1 MSQQIAWQ
9 ASLVLMVLVALGFA
23 FVALNSGVREEDYA
37 PLTKRAYGL
46 RTKLF
51 WVLALTLGPV
61 MIYTLLELPY
71 WANRAKNNNP
81 DAVVQIVE
89 AIGYQWR
96 WELSRDHV
104 AKDQPVEFHV
114 TSADVNHGFGIYDAN
129 TRLVAQ
135 TQAMPG
141 YTNVIRHTFRD
152 EGTYRI
158 MCLEYCGTVHHNMV
172 AEIKVGGL

>member
-9 ASLVLMVLVALGFA
+9 ASLVLMVLVALGFS
-23 FVALNSGVREEDYA
+23 FVALNSGAREEDYA
-37 PLTKRAYGL
+37 LLTKRAYGL

-51 WVLALTLGPV
+51 WVLVFTLGPV

-71 WANRAKNNNP
+71 DASRARSNNP
-81 DAVVQIVE
+81 GAVQIVE
-89 AIGYQWR
+89 ATGHQWR

-104 AKDQPVEFHV
+104 AKDQPVEFRV

-141 YTNVIRHTFRD
+141 YTNIIRHTFRD
-152 EGTYRI
+152 EGTYRV
-158 MCLEYCGTVHHNMV
+158 MCLEYCGAAHHNMV